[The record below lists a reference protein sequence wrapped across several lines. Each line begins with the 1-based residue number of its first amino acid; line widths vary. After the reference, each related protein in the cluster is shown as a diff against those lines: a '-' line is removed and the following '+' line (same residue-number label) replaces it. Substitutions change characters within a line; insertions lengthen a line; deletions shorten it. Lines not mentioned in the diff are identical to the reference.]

1 MKPSYLKSEYFN
13 FVNDYYLQLTA
24 GKILSQRPHMHDF
37 YEIIHVISG
46 SCVQNI
52 NKHDFVCPVGS
63 ISIIK
68 PLDIHF
74 FSSQEKNTNIM
85 VLSIKKEEFE
95 KFLYCFSM
103 SDRQFNQVYHLLP
116 DEKERLH
123 RLCISALTSDDVNLK
138 KGIMSIIFAGILQNI
153 NKTIT
158 IPFDFQKVIAEMN
171 KIENAKRGLDA
182 FLELSNY
189 SRTQLWRLS
198 LKYLK
203 TTPTEFIN
211 SIRIKHAYNL
221 IAYTNLSFEDISAEV
236 GFSSF
241 SHFIQLIKKTY
252 GTTPS
257 KLRKNLQG

>member
-1 MKPSYLKSEYFN
+1 MKASYLKSEYFS
-13 FVNDYYLQLTA
+13 FTNDYYLQLTA
-24 GKILSQRPHMHDF
+24 GKTLGPHPHMHDF
-37 YEIIHVISG
+37 YEIIHVLSG
-46 SCVQNI
+46 SCMQNI
-52 NKHDFVCPVGS
+52 NGRNIVCHTGS

-85 VLSIKKEEFE
+85 ILSIKKEEFE
-95 KFLYCFSM
+95 KFLYCFLI
-103 SDRQFNQVYHLLP
+103 SDTQLNQVYYLMS

-123 RLCISALTSDDVNLK
+123 NLCISALTNDDVYLK
-138 KGIMSIIFAGILQNI
+138 KGIMSIIFAGIFQNI
-153 NKTIT
+153 NKTVT
-158 IPFDFQKVIAEMN
+158 TPLDFQKVISEMN
-171 KIENAKRGLDA
+171 KPENAKEGLDA
-182 FLELSNY
+182 FLRLSNY

-211 SIRIKHAYNL
+211 GIRMKHAYNL
-221 IAYTNLSFEDISAEV
+221 IAYTNLSFEAISTEV

-252 GTTPS
+252 GITPL
-257 KLRKNLQG
+257 KLRKKLQG